1 MKNKDVCGSGLS
13 FEECELAILRQAVDN
28 AEEISGKLA
37 VNSPDIKQIFSI
49 VENFIRTKKLIPYG
63 GIAINAILPKTAQ
76 FYNRDIELPDFDFYS
91 PNALKDTKEL
101 CDIYVKAGY
110 IEVEGKP
117 GVHHGTYKVFVNFI
131 PVADITYIHKDIF
144 NALKTDAIKVAGILY
159 APANFLRMAM
169 YLELSRPYGDI
180 SRWEK
185 VAKRIALL
193 NKYYPLHGENCDI
206 RDFQRELI
214 RTNKEDVAIEDLIF
228 DTLRTVFI
236 DQGCVFFGGYA
247 MSQYSRYM
255 PKESQS
261 KFKKAADFDVISEDP
276 DPLIDILKERLA
288 DIGVK
293 KIKVINRP
301 AVGEIIAPHYQII
314 IGDEDTVAFIY
325 GPTACHSYNT
335 INIRGEQ
342 VKIATIDTMLSFYLA
357 FLYSSRDYYDD
368 SRILCMA
375 QYLFQV
381 QQHNRLQQ
389 HGLLKRFSINC
400 YGHQKTLEELR
411 SEKSE
416 KYKELKGKRRS
427 PEYEEYFL
435 RYRPADKKDA
445 KEEEKQ
451 KRVKTK
457 RTKSKLG
464 KRTRRR
470 NNGFFF

>member
-1 MKNKDVCGSGLS
+1 
-13 FEECELAILRQAVDN
+13 
-28 AEEISGKLA
+28 
-37 VNSPDIKQIFSI
+37 
-49 VENFIRTKKLIPYG
+49 
-63 GIAINAILPKTAQ
+63 
-76 FYNRDIELPDFDFYS
+76 
-91 PNALKDTKEL
+91 
-101 CDIYVKAGY
+101 
-110 IEVEGKP
+110 
-117 GVHHGTYKVFVNFI
+117 
-131 PVADITYIHKDIF
+131 
-144 NALKTDAIKVAGILY
+144 
-159 APANFLRMAM
+159 
-169 YLELSRPYGDI
+169 
-180 SRWEK
+180 
-185 VAKRIALL
+185 
-193 NKYYPLHGENCDI
+193 
-206 RDFQRELI
+206 
-214 RTNKEDVAIEDLIF
+214 
-228 DTLRTVFI
+228 
-236 DQGCVFFGGYA
+236 
-247 MSQYSRYM
+247 
-255 PKESQS
+255 
-261 KFKKAADFDVISEDP
+261 
-276 DPLIDILKERLA
+276 
-288 DIGVK
+288 
-293 KIKVINRP
+293 
-301 AVGEIIAPHYQII
+301 
-314 IGDEDTVAFIY
+314 
-325 GPTACHSYNT
+325 
-335 INIRGEQ
+335 
-342 VKIATIDTMLSFYLA
+342 MLSFYLA